1 MDGKKLVFGRFGRFL
16 GGPEKCHFPENG
28 VQISSAF
35 DGRKMAFLAKI
46 DETGLFWQKVDFRA
60 FLGFFG
66 SFWAFRGFW
75 EKQGLEVFWVF
86 VLDLLDSLGWITF
99 ILCNEMDVK
108 LCLIG
113 LMGFERKRGVL

>member
-66 SFWAFRGFW
+66 SFWAFWGFW
-75 EKQGLEVFWVF
+75 EKKGFLEVF
-86 VLDLLDSLGWITF
+86 LDLWIGFLALFGLDYF
-99 ILCNEMDVK
+99 ILCNGRDVK
-108 LCLIG
+108 LCLTWFDWFG
-113 LMGFERKRGVL
+113 